1 MQPNKLFAIVAIAV
15 AALIGATHA
24 EAACTRLAFSV
35 NDYGKVG
42 PTKDATNLLDK
53 YIADWARQK
62 GIKSYSV
69 SKKDVS
75 CELYLDV
82 IVFDEYTCK
91 ASALVCWPR
100 SPGKAGDTKAPGRPA
115 AKGKSSG

>member
-1 MQPNKLFAIVAIAV
+1 MQLNKLLTIVATTA
-15 AALIGATHA
+15 AALVGATHA

-42 PTKDATNLLDK
+42 PTKDAMGLLDK

-69 SKKDVS
+69 GKKDVS
-75 CELYLDV
+75 CELFLDV

-91 ASALVCWPR
+91 ATALVCWPG
-100 SPGKAGDTKAPGRPA
+100 SPGGTGDTKTPARAP
-115 AKGKSSG
+115 AKAKSSG

>member
-1 MQPNKLFAIVAIAV
+1 MQPSKLFAVAALAV

-35 NDYGKVG
+35 NDYGKVE
-42 PTKDATNLLDK
+42 PTKDAINLLDK

-69 SKKDVS
+69 GKKDVS

-91 ASALVCWPR
+91 ASALVCWPG
-100 SPGKAGDTKAPGRPA
+100 SPGKSGDTQTPARAP
-115 AKGKSSG
+115 AKTKSPG